1 MQLTI
6 GFSYACRRHGRV
18 SSARQRT
25 YKPCLSP
32 TCRLRHRISLP
43 SQSILARTAHTQRL
57 EDSRM
62 NVVALLFVIVF
73 AWWLSTLIID

>member
-1 MQLTI
+1 
-6 GFSYACRRHGRV
+6 
-18 SSARQRT
+18 
-25 YKPCLSP
+25 
-32 TCRLRHRISLP
+32 LP
-43 SQSILARTAHTQRL
+43 SQGILARTAHRHRL

>member
-1 MQLTI
+1 
-6 GFSYACRRHGRV
+6 
-18 SSARQRT
+18 
-25 YKPCLSP
+25 
-32 TCRLRHRISLP
+32 LP
-43 SQSILARTAHTQRL
+43 SQGILARTAHRQRL

>member
-1 MQLTI
+1 
-6 GFSYACRRHGRV
+6 
-18 SSARQRT
+18 
-25 YKPCLSP
+25 
-32 TCRLRHRISLP
+32 LP
-43 SQSILARTAHTQRL
+43 GQGILARTAQRL

>member
-1 MQLTI
+1 VSAAAQNQLAE
-6 GFSYACRRHGRV
+6 SEH
-18 SSARQRT
+18 
-25 YKPCLSP
+25 PP
-32 TCRLRHRISLP
+32 THCSH
-43 SQSILARTAHTQRL
+43 

>member
-1 MQLTI
+1 VSAAAQNQLAES
-6 GFSYACRRHGRV
+6 GHP
-18 SSARQRT
+18 RT
-25 YKPCLSP
+25 HCS
-32 TCRLRHRISLP
+32 
-43 SQSILARTAHTQRL
+43 

>member
-1 MQLTI
+1 M
-6 GFSYACRRHGRV
+6 
-18 SSARQRT
+18 
-25 YKPCLSP
+25 
-32 TCRLRHRISLP
+32 SLP